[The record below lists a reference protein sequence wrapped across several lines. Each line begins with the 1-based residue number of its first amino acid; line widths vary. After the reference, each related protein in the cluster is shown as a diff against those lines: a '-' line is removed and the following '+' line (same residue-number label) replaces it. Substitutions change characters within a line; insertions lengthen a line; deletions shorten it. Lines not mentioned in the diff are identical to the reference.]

1 MGAFWR
7 FLFWRLALARFH
19 FSFACA
25 WGTVSYAGLPCIHF
39 LHFHEAWY
47 FSKLTMFSDYQR
59 AGPRGKFICA
69 SMENL
74 TGVAFLYGKLHGG
87 AIRMGR
93 FTGVVLLHVTA
104 LTRPQ
109 P

>member
-19 FSFACA
+19 FNFACA
-25 WGTVSYAGLPCIHF
+25 WGTVSYAGLPCTHF
-39 LHFHEAWY
+39 PHFHEAWY

-59 AGPRGKFICA
+59 AGPRGKFMCA

>member
-1 MGAFWR
+1 MA
-7 FLFWRLALARFH
+7 
-19 FSFACA
+19 
-25 WGTVSYAGLPCIHF
+25 VSYAGVLCIHF
-39 LHFHEAWY
+39 LHFREAWH

-87 AIRMGR
+87 AIRMEK
-93 FTGVVLLHVTA
+93 FKGVVLLHVTA